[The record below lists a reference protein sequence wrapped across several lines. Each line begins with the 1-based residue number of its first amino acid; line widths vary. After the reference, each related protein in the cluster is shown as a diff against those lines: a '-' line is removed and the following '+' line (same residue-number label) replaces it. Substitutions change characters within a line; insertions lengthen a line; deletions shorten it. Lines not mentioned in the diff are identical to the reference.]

1 MTAGP
6 TSIAESLEWFRKRFR
21 PDLARGVAISYQFVL
36 DGGRAGVVWVAVD
49 DGRLELDA
57 GERPGEAPDVI
68 FRLSAS
74 DFFAI
79 LAGTQNP
86 DLLFMADRLQAEGD
100 LSLALK
106 VRSLFSTPA

>member
-1 MTAGP
+1 
-6 TSIAESLEWFRKRFR
+6 
-21 PDLARGVAISYQFVL
+21 
-36 DGGRAGVVWVAVD
+36 
-49 DGRLELDA
+49 
-57 GERPGEAPDVI
+57 VI